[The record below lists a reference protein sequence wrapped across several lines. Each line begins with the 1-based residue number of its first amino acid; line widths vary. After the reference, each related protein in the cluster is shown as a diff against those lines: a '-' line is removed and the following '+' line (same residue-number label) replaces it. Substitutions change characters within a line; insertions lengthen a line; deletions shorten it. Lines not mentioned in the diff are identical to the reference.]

1 MSELTPLTD
10 EALNTLRGDFAQSG
24 TNRLAMNA
32 VTAAGIDKVAR
43 NYDRA
48 RLMQRRFST
57 IVDNGEA
64 THQDRSGRCWLFS
77 SLNVARFVAKKNM
90 NLKEFEFSQNYG
102 CTTTSWSAS
111 TTSLRMWPLWWLP
124 ESLPT
129 PA

>member
-90 NLKEFEFSQNYG
+90 NLKEFEFSRTTR